1 MLFIEQILLIHQPD
15 INSFWDS
22 YRIVTT
28 IYSDVE
34 VIQLDQDP
42 YKCMQG
48 LRVLYVSNNQHNA
61 NTCRMPFF
69 SSRIVDQIMITVP
82 P

>member
-1 MLFIEQILLIHQPD
+1 MGFNNRLREIKGILYNEEKKRRMLFIEQILLIHQPD

-34 VIQLDQDP
+34 VI
-42 YKCMQG
+42 Y
-48 LRVLYVSNNQHNA
+48 S
-61 NTCRMPFF
+61 
-69 SSRIVDQIMITVP
+69 
-82 P
+82 

>member
-1 MLFIEQILLIHQPD
+1 MGFNNRLREIKGILYNEGKNRWMLFIEQFLLIHQPD

-34 VIQLDQDP
+34 VI
-42 YKCMQG
+42 Y
-48 LRVLYVSNNQHNA
+48 S
-61 NTCRMPFF
+61 
-69 SSRIVDQIMITVP
+69 
-82 P
+82 

>member
-1 MLFIEQILLIHQPD
+1 MGFNNRFREIKGILYNEEKKRWMLFIEQILLIHQPD

-34 VIQLDQDP
+34 VI
-42 YKCMQG
+42 Y
-48 LRVLYVSNNQHNA
+48 S
-61 NTCRMPFF
+61 
-69 SSRIVDQIMITVP
+69 
-82 P
+82 

>member
-34 VIQLDQDP
+34 VI
-42 YKCMQG
+42 Y
-48 LRVLYVSNNQHNA
+48 S
-61 NTCRMPFF
+61 
-69 SSRIVDQIMITVP
+69 
-82 P
+82 

>member
-1 MLFIEQILLIHQPD
+1 MGFNNRLREIKGILYNEEKKRWMLFIEQILLIHQPD

-34 VIQLDQDP
+34 VI
-42 YKCMQG
+42 Y
-48 LRVLYVSNNQHNA
+48 S
-61 NTCRMPFF
+61 
-69 SSRIVDQIMITVP
+69 
-82 P
+82 